1 MATKLTP
8 IYLTHYDAF
17 TEDTDF
23 VAVSDDRI
31 AYFEASGRDEQ
42 FVVGVYNNNSSTD
55 QTVTIKAGNG
65 LQSEFGDLTF
75 SVSAHKIAWVVL
87 SSGRFKNVTGD
98 NKGNIVIEG
107 ATTDIKLKVIRLPFQ
122 VTRKVNNKLNSQN
135 MGVSQKYAEYYQV

>member
-17 TEDTDF
+17 TEETDNTDF
-23 VAVSDDRI
+23 VAVDSSDKL

-42 FVVGVYNNNSSTD
+42 FVVGVYNNASTD
-55 QTVTIKAGNG
+55 KTVTIKAGNG

-75 SVSAHKIAWVVL
+75 SITTKKIAWVVL
-87 SSGRFKNVTGD
+87 SSGRFKNVTGE

-107 ATTDIKLKVIRLPFQ
+107 ASTDIQLKVIRLPF
-122 VTRKVNNKLNSQN
+122 
-135 MGVSQKYAEYYQV
+135 

>member
-17 TEDTDF
+17 TEETDNTDF
-23 VAVSDDRI
+23 VAVDSDKI

-42 FVVGVYNNNSSTD
+42 FVVGAYNNNASNKK
-55 QTVTIKAGNG
+55 TVTIKAGNG

-75 SVSAHKIAWVVL
+75 SITTKKIAWVVL

-107 ATTDIKLKVIRLPFQ
+107 ASTDIQLKVIRLPF
-122 VTRKVNNKLNSQN
+122 
-135 MGVSQKYAEYYQV
+135 

>member
-17 TEDTDF
+17 TEETDNTDF
-23 VAVSDDRI
+23 VAVDSDKI

-42 FVVGVYNNNSSTD
+42 FVVGVYNNASTD
-55 QTVTIKAGNG
+55 KTVTIKAGNG

-75 SVSAHKIAWVVL
+75 SISKEGIAWVVL
-87 SSGRFKNVTGD
+87 SSGRFKNVTGE

-107 ATTDIKLKVIRLPFQ
+107 ASTDIQLKVIRLPF
-122 VTRKVNNKLNSQN
+122 
-135 MGVSQKYAEYYQV
+135 

>member
-23 VAVSDDRI
+23 AAVGSNNL

-42 FVVGVYNNNSSTD
+42 FVVGVYNSNQSD
-55 QTVTIKAGNG
+55 AKTVTIKAGNG

-75 SVSAHKIAWVVL
+75 SVSAQKIAWVVL
-87 SSGRFKNVTGD
+87 SSGRFKNVTGE
-98 NKGNIVIEG
+98 NKGNIVIKG
-107 ATTDIKLKVIRLPFQ
+107 GSTDIQLKVIRLPF
-122 VTRKVNNKLNSQN
+122 
-135 MGVSQKYAEYYQV
+135 

>member
-17 TEDTDF
+17 TEETDNTDF
-23 VAVSDDRI
+23 VAVDSDKI

-42 FVVGVYNNNSSTD
+42 FVVGVYNSNQSNAK
-55 QTVTIKAGNG
+55 TVTIKAGNG

-75 SVSAHKIAWVVL
+75 SVSAQKIAWVVL
-87 SSGRFKNVTGD
+87 SSGRFKNVTGE

-107 ATTDIKLKVIRLPFQ
+107 ESTDIQLKVIRLPF
-122 VTRKVNNKLNSQN
+122 
-135 MGVSQKYAEYYQV
+135 

>member
-17 TEDTDF
+17 TEETDNTDF
-23 VAVSDDRI
+23 VAVDSDKI

-42 FVVGVYNNNSSTD
+42 FVVGVYNNASAD
-55 QTVTIKAGNG
+55 KTVTIKAGNG

-75 SVSAHKIAWVVL
+75 SITTKKIAWVVL
-87 SSGRFKNVTGD
+87 SSGRFKNVTGE

-107 ATTDIKLKVIRLPFQ
+107 ESTDIQLKVIRLPF
-122 VTRKVNNKLNSQN
+122 
-135 MGVSQKYAEYYQV
+135 

>member
-17 TEDTDF
+17 TEETDNTDF
-23 VAVSDDRI
+23 VAVDNDKF

-42 FVVGVYNNNSSTD
+42 FVVGVYNNANTD
-55 QTVTIKAGNG
+55 KTVTIKAGNG

-75 SVSAHKIAWVVL
+75 SITTKKIAWVVL

-98 NKGNIVIEG
+98 NKGKIVIEG
-107 ATTDIKLKVIRLPFQ
+107 ETTDIQLKVIRLPF
-122 VTRKVNNKLNSQN
+122 
-135 MGVSQKYAEYYQV
+135 

>member
-17 TEDTDF
+17 TEETDNTDF
-23 VAVSDDRI
+23 AAVASSDKL

-42 FVVGVYNNNSSTD
+42 FVVGVYNNASTD
-55 QTVTIKAGNG
+55 KTVTIKAGNG

-75 SVSAHKIAWVVL
+75 SIAAQKIAWVVL

-107 ATTDIKLKVIRLPFQ
+107 ASTDIQLKVIRLPF
-122 VTRKVNNKLNSQN
+122 
-135 MGVSQKYAEYYQV
+135 

>member
-17 TEDTDF
+17 TEETDNTDF
-23 VAVSDDRI
+23 VAVDSDKI

-42 FVVGVYNNNSSTD
+42 FVVGVYNNASAD
-55 QTVTIKAGNG
+55 KTVTIKAGNG

-75 SVSAHKIAWVVL
+75 SITTKKIAWVVL

-98 NKGNIVIEG
+98 NKGKIVIEG
-107 ATTDIKLKVIRLPFQ
+107 ASTDIQLKVIRLPF
-122 VTRKVNNKLNSQN
+122 
-135 MGVSQKYAEYYQV
+135 

>member
-17 TEDTDF
+17 TEETDNTDF
-23 VAVSDDRI
+23 VAVGNDKI

-42 FVVGVYNNNSSTD
+42 FVVGVYNNATTAK
-55 QTVTIKAGNG
+55 TVTIKAGNG

-75 SVSAHKIAWVVL
+75 SITAKKIAWIVL
-87 SSGRFKNVTGD
+87 SSGRFKNVTGE

-107 ATTDIKLKVIRLPFQ
+107 ESADIQLKVIRLPF
-122 VTRKVNNKLNSQN
+122 
-135 MGVSQKYAEYYQV
+135 

>member
-17 TEDTDF
+17 TEETDNTDF
-23 VAVSDDRI
+23 VAVDSDKI

-42 FVVGVYNNNSSTD
+42 FVVGVYNGNQSNAK
-55 QTVTIKAGNG
+55 TVTIKAGNG

-75 SVSAHKIAWVVL
+75 SITTKKIAWVVL
-87 SSGRFKNVTGD
+87 SSGRFKNVTGE

-107 ATTDIKLKVIRLPFQ
+107 ESTDIQLKVIRLPF
-122 VTRKVNNKLNSQN
+122 
-135 MGVSQKYAEYYQV
+135 

>member
-17 TEDTDF
+17 TEETDNTDF
-23 VAVSDDRI
+23 VAVDSDKI

-42 FVVGVYNNNSSTD
+42 FVVGVYNNANTD
-55 QTVTIKAGNG
+55 KTVTIKAGNG

-75 SVSAHKIAWVVL
+75 SITTKKIAWVVL

-107 ATTDIKLKVIRLPFQ
+107 ASTDIQLKVIRLPF
-122 VTRKVNNKLNSQN
+122 
-135 MGVSQKYAEYYQV
+135 

>member
-8 IYLTHYDAF
+8 IYLTHYDTF
-17 TEDTDF
+17 TEETDNTDF
-23 VAVSDDRI
+23 VAVDTDKI

-42 FVVGVYNNNSSTD
+42 FVVGVYNNASTD
-55 QTVTIKAGNG
+55 KTVTIKAGNG

-75 SVSAHKIAWVVL
+75 SITTKKIAWVVL

-107 ATTDIKLKVIRLPFQ
+107 ASTDIQLKVIRLPF
-122 VTRKVNNKLNSQN
+122 
-135 MGVSQKYAEYYQV
+135 

>member
-17 TEDTDF
+17 TEETNNTDF
-23 VAVSDDRI
+23 VAVENDDKI

-42 FVVGVYNNNSSTD
+42 FVVGVYNSNQSNAK
-55 QTVTIKAGNG
+55 TVTIKAGNG

-75 SVSAHKIAWVVL
+75 SITAKKIAWVVL

-107 ATTDIKLKVIRLPFQ
+107 ASTDIQLKVIRLPF
-122 VTRKVNNKLNSQN
+122 
-135 MGVSQKYAEYYQV
+135 

>member
-1 MATKLTP
+1 MARKLIP

-17 TEDTDF
+17 TEENDNTDF
-23 VAVSDDRI
+23 VAVGSDKR

-42 FVVGVYNNNSSTD
+42 FVVGVYNNASTD

-75 SVSAHKIAWVVL
+75 LITTKKIAWVVL
-87 SSGRFKNVTGD
+87 SSGRFKNVTGE

-107 ATTDIKLKVIRLPFQ
+107 ASTDIQLKVIRLPF
-122 VTRKVNNKLNSQN
+122 
-135 MGVSQKYAEYYQV
+135 

>member
-17 TEDTDF
+17 TEETDNTDF
-23 VAVSDDRI
+23 VAVDSDDKI

-42 FVVGVYNNNSSTD
+42 FVVGVYNNASTD
-55 QTVTIKAGNG
+55 KTVTIKAGNG

-75 SVSAHKIAWVVL
+75 SVSAQKIAWVVL

-107 ATTDIKLKVIRLPFQ
+107 ESTDIQLKVIRLPF
-122 VTRKVNNKLNSQN
+122 
-135 MGVSQKYAEYYQV
+135 

>member
-17 TEDTDF
+17 TEETDNTDF
-23 VAVSDDRI
+23 VAVDSDKI

-42 FVVGVYNNNSSTD
+42 FVVGAYNNASNAK
-55 QTVTIKAGNG
+55 TVTIKAGNG

-75 SVSAHKIAWVVL
+75 SITTKKIAWVVL
-87 SSGRFKNVTGD
+87 SSGRFKNVTGE

-107 ATTDIKLKVIRLPFQ
+107 ESTDIQLKVIRLPF
-122 VTRKVNNKLNSQN
+122 
-135 MGVSQKYAEYYQV
+135 

>member
-17 TEDTDF
+17 TEETDNTDF
-23 VAVSDDRI
+23 VAVDSDKI

-42 FVVGVYNNNSSTD
+42 FVVGAYNNNTSNKK
-55 QTVTIKAGNG
+55 TVTIKAGNG

-75 SVSAHKIAWVVL
+75 SITAQKIAWVVL
-87 SSGRFKNVTGD
+87 SSGRFKNVTGE

-107 ATTDIKLKVIRLPFQ
+107 ESTDIQLKVIKLPF
-122 VTRKVNNKLNSQN
+122 
-135 MGVSQKYAEYYQV
+135 

>member
-17 TEDTDF
+17 TEETDNTDF
-23 VAVSDDRI
+23 VAVDSDKI

-42 FVVGVYNNNSSTD
+42 FVVGAYNNNESTKK
-55 QTVTIKAGNG
+55 TVTIKAGNG

-75 SVSAHKIAWVVL
+75 SITAKKIAWVVL
-87 SSGRFKNVTGD
+87 SSGRFKNVTGE

-107 ATTDIKLKVIRLPFQ
+107 ESTDIQLKVIRLPF
-122 VTRKVNNKLNSQN
+122 
-135 MGVSQKYAEYYQV
+135 

>member
-17 TEDTDF
+17 TEETDDTDF
-23 VAVSDDRI
+23 VAVDNDKF

-42 FVVGVYNNNSSTD
+42 FVVGVYNNNANTAK
-55 QTVTIKAGNG
+55 TVTIKAGNG

-75 SVSAHKIAWVVL
+75 SVSAQKIAWIVL
-87 SSGRFKNVTGD
+87 SSGRFKNVTGE

-107 ATTDIKLKVIRLPFQ
+107 QSTDIQLKVIRLPF
-122 VTRKVNNKLNSQN
+122 
-135 MGVSQKYAEYYQV
+135 

>member
-17 TEDTDF
+17 TEETDNTDF
-23 VAVSDDRI
+23 VAVDSDKI

-42 FVVGVYNNNSSTD
+42 FVVGAYNNNASNKK
-55 QTVTIKAGNG
+55 TVTIKAGNG

-75 SVSAHKIAWVVL
+75 SISAGGIAWVVL
-87 SSGRFKNVTGD
+87 SSGRFKNVTGE

-107 ATTDIKLKVIRLPFQ
+107 ASTDIQLKVIRLPF
-122 VTRKVNNKLNSQN
+122 
-135 MGVSQKYAEYYQV
+135 

>member
-8 IYLTHYDAF
+8 IYLTHYDTF
-17 TEDTDF
+17 TEETNNTDF
-23 VAVSDDRI
+23 VAVDSDKL

-42 FVVGVYNNNSSTD
+42 FVVGVYNSNQSNAK
-55 QTVTIKAGNG
+55 TVTIKAGNG

-75 SVSAHKIAWVVL
+75 SVSAQKIAWVVL

-107 ATTDIKLKVIRLPFQ
+107 ASTDIQLKVIKLPF
-122 VTRKVNNKLNSQN
+122 
-135 MGVSQKYAEYYQV
+135 